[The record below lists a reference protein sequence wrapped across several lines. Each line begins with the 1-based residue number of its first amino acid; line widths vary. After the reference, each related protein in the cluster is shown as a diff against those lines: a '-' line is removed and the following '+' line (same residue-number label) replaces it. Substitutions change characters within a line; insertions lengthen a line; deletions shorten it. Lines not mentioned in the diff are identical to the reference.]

1 MESGRVLGFVLPPER
16 SGDVSR
22 LGRLFGAAAA
32 PIVLSGNRH
41 ATDINGSS
49 KSPMIAPHIPV
60 CEAVAVRIP
69 MLLSAFVLALT
80 TAQASAQSDKQFAI
94 IFNNT
99 KNDGGFNELALQGL
113 QRLKAE
119 AKVDARENII
129 RTEEDSIRSMRTFAE
144 FGIRNILLIGF
155 INERAVEVVAKE
167 FPDIHFTIIDGRV
180 DLPNVR
186 SVLFRED
193 EAAYLVG
200 VAAGLASRSGTVGFV
215 GAMPIPPIKR
225 FECGYVQGV
234 LAARP
239 DARII
244 RRYLGDDPRAFRD
257 KEKAQQT
264 TDALTKDGVDVT
276 FAAAGYAG
284 GGVLEGAAQ
293 AGRLGIGVDT
303 NQNGVFPGKILTSA
317 VKRVDVAVYQAFKD
331 AHNGVWTGGVQQLGL
346 AQDGVGWARDSHN
359 AALVADIGAKI
370 DEAAAAI
377 KSGAVTVLSPDRA
390 PACL

>member
-1 MESGRVLGFVLPPER
+1 
-16 SGDVSR
+16 
-22 LGRLFGAAAA
+22 
-32 PIVLSGNRH
+32 
-41 ATDINGSS
+41 
-49 KSPMIAPHIPV
+49 MIAEHIPV
-60 CEAVAVRIP
+60 CEAIAVRISI
-69 MLLSAFVLALT
+69 LLSAFVMALT

-129 RTEEDSIRSMRTFAE
+129 RTEEDSIRSMRTLAE

-200 VAAGLASRSGTVGFV
+200 VAAGLASRSGAVGFV

-234 LAARP
+234 LAVRP
-239 DARII
+239 DARIL
-244 RRYLGDDPRAFRD
+244 RRYLGDDPRVFRD
-257 KEKAQQT
+257 KDKAQQT
-264 TDALTKDGVDVT
+264 TDALMKDGVDVT

-284 GGVLEGAAQ
+284 GGVLEGAAL

-359 AALVADIGAKI
+359 AALVADIGVKI
-370 DEAAAAI
+370 DEAATAI

-390 PACL
+390 PACQ